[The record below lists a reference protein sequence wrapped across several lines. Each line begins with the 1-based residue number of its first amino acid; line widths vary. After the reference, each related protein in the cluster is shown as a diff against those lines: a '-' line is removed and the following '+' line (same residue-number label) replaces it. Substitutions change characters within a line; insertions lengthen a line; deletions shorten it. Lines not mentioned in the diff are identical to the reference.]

1 MGEMKIIALNQH
13 NPPLRHT
20 LKVKLV
26 QREREEMM
34 ATERKSDRERE
45 TSVIALHLL
54 SGVAVP
60 SIVVIFAV
68 LLSP

>member
-34 ATERKSDRERE
+34 ATERKSDRERD
-45 TSVIALHLL
+45 
-54 SGVAVP
+54 
-60 SIVVIFAV
+60 
-68 LLSP
+68 